1 MVSLVASTVLGRWN
15 SSAPGF
21 VVPPARQVAASTKHR
36 RNMTG
41 GNLLEAMARLGYG
54 ARGLVYC
61 LVGGLA
67 VLAAVS
73 PGGQTGGGRSA
84 LATVLDQPFGKVLLG
99 IVALGLASFAA
110 WRLIESITDADHR
123 GASGKALAIRAGR
136 LLSGAAYVGLALT
149 SLNLALGTG
158 GGQGDEQAARD
169 WTAWLLGMPL
179 GQWLVGLIGL
189 AVVGTGFGFTWK
201 GWRGEVTDHL
211 GLTSAARR
219 WAIPLGRLGFAA
231 RGVVFVLIGGFLVIA
246 AFHSRSSEAKG
257 LGGALQSLQSQPYGW
272 ILLALTAAGLFA
284 FGVFGLIQARYRRID
299 APDLEDV
306 KDAAAQGVQA
316 LRH

>member
-1 MVSLVASTVLGRWN
+1 MA
-15 SSAPGF
+15 
-21 VVPPARQVAASTKHR
+21 
-36 RNMTG
+36 G
-41 GNLLEAMARLGYG
+41 GNPLEAMARVGYG

-67 VLAAVS
+67 VLAAMGS
-73 PGGQTGGGRSA
+73 GGQAGGGRSA
-84 LATVLDQPFGKVLLG
+84 LATVLGQPFGKVLLG
-99 IVALGLASFAA
+99 IIALGLASFAA
-110 WRLIESITDADHR
+110 WRLLETITDADHR
-123 GASGKALAIRAGR
+123 GSSGKALAIRAAR
-136 LLSGAAYVGLALT
+136 LLSGFAYVGLALT
-149 SLNLALGTG
+149 SLNLALGMG

-189 AVVGTGFGFTWK
+189 AVAGTGFGFAWK
-201 GWRGEVTDHL
+201 AWRGAVTDHL
-211 GLTSAARR
+211 DLTSAARR
-219 WAIPLGRLGFAA
+219 WAVPLGRLGYAA

-246 AFHSRSSEAKG
+246 ALHSRSSEAKG
-257 LGGALQSLQSQPYGW
+257 LGGALQSLQAQPYGW
-272 ILLALTAAGLFA
+272 ILLGSTAAGLVA

-299 APDLEDV
+299 APDLDDV